1 MISLLAGISA
11 LRANVSTPVH
21 TTAKAPNG
29 FSDQITYLAS
39 GNLTATPQRDGAGRI
54 NGYVWSDGTNTVTQT
69 WTRGP
74 GGRIESA
81 GSDVTGAPSFTYLLD
96 PGNLEESFDG
106 PGRRLKCTTAGG
118 TWTYVYGA
126 GGQLTSATHPMLGT
140 FAYAFDGIG
149 RRTDKGTANTT
160 DILNRTTSWTHSQNK
175 TLTVKAAPAARVWFN
190 GVEIENF
197 NGTHSAAI
205 TPPGA
210 EGGWVPWETLA
221 ILEGAG
227 DGAGNPPAN
236 PLASPDAKAEKKG
249 AVWVPPTAETLT
261 YDAAGNRES
270 SAQWDFGWDAKN
282 QLARART
289 KNHTTAAQA
298 YDITY
303 AYDSEGRRVKKHV
316 IEYQSG
322 TVVSEKIITFVWD
335 GWNLLYERHQLP
347 SGLTLLER
355 KYLWGPDIADGS
367 AGGAG
372 GLLLIRETKGTA
384 TTEIIPLYD
393 GGGNVIALSDINKNL
408 LASYQFGPFGEK
420 ISATGP
426 NANSNPWRWATKYLD
441 EETGLYYFGKR
452 YYDPI
457 TGQWIS
463 REILG
468 ESESINLYQYAGND
482 PINFVDVLGLAKVA
496 TDGRGNLTTF
506 GKALLA
512 IAKDAPE
519 EAKAMLMA
527 AQVQRE
533 ETGANIGGL
542 IGNGDG
548 SAIGNVLRAIDTVV
562 GNARTDGRNEWQ
574 RIAAETGVSRDFD
587 DGDTTQQAWTT
598 ALFADYA
605 PAITASAANAT
616 AFNDAQRASSAKDT
630 ARQNSPGYRLKEI
643 ATGTADLPMHAG
655 AALFSGLMA
664 SDVTTG
670 AAITWNGWGNGF
682 GLLEVSPG
690 ERAFAAAMVFL
701 PLGRAEGMVDDVA
714 RVGFRAGS
722 KEGGYMVSFMGKNG
736 IHYYDH
742 AAATLGA
749 AGGSVWMAPLEDVAG
764 IVNRAGVVTKTGH
777 APGPLMSFLKGD
789 EIYGIAVPGKNLLF
803 KLPSLTDSGA
813 NKHFRLGGITGVEH
827 NGAWKSSNVRELIT
841 PGGNPV
847 PTGSVFFKFNT
858 DGSWTPIRKY

>member
-1 MISLLAGISA
+1 MRPHERCQRECDGFRLPPQAGIWHESLDLTHHSSIFLTLMISLLAGISA

-96 PGNLEESFDG
+96 PENLEASFDG
-106 PGRRLKCTTAGG
+106 SGRRLKCTTAGE

-126 GGQLTSATHPMLGT
+126 GGQLTTATHPTLGT

-149 RRTDKGTANTT
+149 RRTDKGEANTT
-160 DILNRTTSWTHSQNK
+160 DILNQTIAWTHSQNK
-175 TLTVKAAPAARVWFN
+175 TLTVKAAPDARVWFN

-197 NGTHSAAI
+197 SGTHSAAI

-282 QLARART
+282 QLTRVRT
-289 KNHTTAAQA
+289 KNHIASGGSPPAAQGW
-298 YDITY
+298 DITY
-303 AYDSEGRRVKKHV
+303 TYDSEGRRIRKHV
-316 IEYQSG
+316 IEYLNG
-322 TVVSEKIITFVWD
+322 TQVSEKIITFVWD
-335 GWNLLYERHQLP
+335 GWDLLYERHQLP
-347 SGLTLLER
+347 SGLTLLDR

-426 NANSNPWRWATKYLD
+426 NANSNPWRWATKYFD

-457 TGQWIS
+457 TGQWLS

-468 ESESINLYQYAGND
+468 ESESINLYSYCHSD
-482 PINFVDVLGLAKVA
+482 PINNVDVLGLAEHGLIYQFFFGIDPITFEPSSKEKERQQKKQQDDLEFIQFLKEFENGQMDTKEFPLEMKMEFVRQQTEMNKFHKKQIEIGKLLDNGIQIRPAKIELPLASQRSLSLGAPSSGVWESNIDFMLPTGAGAAGAKFLFAGMKSLLPVLA
-496 TDGRGNLTTF
+496 TGAKIEAGILSAEMRAESLIFSAEKNATTRS
-506 GKALLA
+506 LLLPRTLPRLA
-512 IAKDAPE
+512 GTNTLGITTMNGTVYLRPG
-519 EAKAMLMA
+519 LSRA
-527 AQVQRE
+527 AQVNTLRHEGVHAFLSVADNAPMAAFRQKIGIKAYKRSAFMTAAE
-533 ETGANIGGL
+533 ETLAEGIASGSLRTGLNHAFNGAYRVRGGVVVTPWNAGAEAIGGGVMAGGL
-542 IGNGDG
+542 IWG
-548 SAIGNVLRAIDTVV
+548 SA
-562 GNARTDGRNEWQ
+562 E
-574 RIAAETGVSRDFD
+574 
-587 DGDTTQQAWTT
+587 
-598 ALFADYA
+598 
-605 PAITASAANAT
+605 
-616 AFNDAQRASSAKDT
+616 
-630 ARQNSPGYRLKEI
+630 
-643 ATGTADLPMHAG
+643 
-655 AALFSGLMA
+655 
-664 SDVTTG
+664 
-670 AAITWNGWGNGF
+670 F
-682 GLLEVSPG
+682 GSW
-690 ERAFAAAMVFL
+690 
-701 PLGRAEGMVDDVA
+701 LG
-714 RVGFRAGS
+714 
-722 KEGGYMVSFMGKNG
+722 
-736 IHYYDH
+736 
-742 AAATLGA
+742 
-749 AGGSVWMAPLEDVAG
+749 
-764 IVNRAGVVTKTGH
+764 
-777 APGPLMSFLKGD
+777 GD
-789 EIYGIAVPGKNLLF
+789 E
-803 KLPSLTDSGA
+803 
-813 NKHFRLGGITGVEH
+813 
-827 NGAWKSSNVRELIT
+827 
-841 PGGNPV
+841 
-847 PTGSVFFKFNT
+847 
-858 DGSWTPIRKY
+858 

>member
-316 IEYQSG
+316 IEYLNG

-347 SGLTLLER
+347 SGLTLLEM

-372 GLLLIRETKGTA
+372 GLLLIRETKGST

-393 GGGNVIALSDINKNL
+393 GTGHVIALTNLNKDL
-408 LASYQFGPFGEK
+408 LASYAYGPFGEK
-420 ISATGP
+420 ISANGTL
-426 NANSNPWRWATKYLD
+426 ANNNPWRWTTKYLD
-441 EETGLYYFGKR
+441 DETGLYYFRKR
-452 YYDPI
+452 YYDPV
-457 TGQWIS
+457 TGQWLS
-463 REILG
+463 RDPTG
-468 ESESINLYQYAGND
+468 EKEDLNLYRFAGND
-482 PINFVDVLGLAKVA
+482 PINFVDRDGLAKVA
-496 TDGRGNLTTF
+496 LDGRGDITPL
-506 GKALLA
+506 GQVILDLA
-512 IAKDAPE
+512 KGDPNAARCL
-519 EAKAMLMA
+519 LMA
-527 AQVQRE
+527 VQVNA
-533 ETGANIGGL
+533 ETAGIKVT
-542 IGNGDG
+542 GDG
-548 SAIGNVLRAIDTVV
+548 GEDSIRNVTKAIETAV
-562 GNARTDGRNEWQ
+562 GVAQSDGRNEWK
-574 RIAAETGVSRDFD
+574 RIAAEAGLSGESYFGGYKDEWMKTKL
-587 DGDTTQQAWTT
+587 AE
-598 ALFADYA
+598 YA
-605 PAITASAANAT
+605 PLIAANADAALELRELERAAGEKST
-616 AFNDAQRASSAKDT
+616 AQ
-630 ARQNSPGYRLKEI
+630 QNSAGYKLREFADVPFDVAAFGI
-643 ATGTADLPMHAG
+643 SAAAAT
-655 AALFSGLMA
+655 
-664 SDVTTG
+664 DVTTST
-670 AAITWNGWGNGF
+670 AITWTSWNDGG
-682 GLLEVSPG
+682 GLGMVEVSPG
-690 ERAFAAAMVFL
+690 ERAIAGTLLM
-701 PLGRAEGMVDDVA
+701 LGPVGRGAGVA
-714 RVGFRAGS
+714 KV
-722 KEGGYMVSFMGKNG
+722 V
-736 IHYYDH
+736 
-742 AAATLGA
+742 
-749 AGGSVWMAPLEDVAG
+749 
-764 IVNRAGVVTKTGH
+764 RAGVKGRSFAGTAVKPWVAEMKIFRTGVNITPRGVANSYRTIGRYGRTFVTDSSAVEKII
-777 APGPLMSFLKGD
+777 GPLNRSHISISRQKAGQLENALG
-789 EIYGIAVPGKNLLF
+789 
-803 KLPSLTDSGA
+803 LTPNTLESRNIISVVDNIRGRAPASP
-813 NKHFRLGGITGVEH
+813 ITG
-827 NGAWKSSNVRELIT
+827 NGLFQGGGAGL
-841 PGGNPV
+841 PGGSSELTIQGIPSAGGQGIVQIILEVGN
-847 PTGSVFFKFNT
+847 
-858 DGSWTPIRKY
+858 